1 MQAMGLSVA
10 VSVPFY
16 HSRLC
21 INASPH
27 PPIPL
32 NLNHGFSKSLTF
44 RDRLTRG
51 KSSYVIR
58 SQKNRDDDGDVDGFY
73 MRKSVEL
80 ARKALGCTSPNPL
93 VGCVIVKDGQ
103 IVGQGFHPKPGQPHA
118 EVFALR
124 DAADLDENATAY
136 VTLEPCNHFGRTPP
150 CTEVLIKA
158 RLKKVVVGMVDP
170 NPIVASKGL
179 DRLRGAGIEVVVGV
193 EEELC
198 KGLNE
203 GYIHH
208 MLTQKPL
215 LTLRYVGKFIRKSER
230 SLPEP
235 DAKYTNLYVKN
246 LDPDITEA
254 LLKEKFSSFGKILSL
269 AIVKDEKG
277 LSKGFGFMN
286 YENPDDAR
294 RATEAMNGS
303 QFGNLILHAASANKN
318 VFKTLI
324 AAEYVGV
331 NVQLAPDF
339 QMGVSNKTPQFLKL
353 NPIGK
358 VPVLETPDGAVFE
371 SNAIARYVAR
381 LGDNNL
387 FGSSP
392 IDLAHVDQWIDFASL
407 EIDSNLSKLCIPRL
421 GKAPYIPLGSNIY
434 VKNIDD
440 SVSDE
445 ELKSQFVQINKENRK
460 QLPYQ
465 ITGAQF

>member
-1 MQAMGLSVA
+1 MQAMGLSVP

-21 INASPH
+21 MNNASPH

-51 KSSYVIR
+51 KSSHVIR

-124 DAADLDENATAY
+124 DAADLAENATAY

-150 CTEVLIKA
+150 CTEALIKA

-215 LTLRYVGKFIRKSER
+215 LTLRYSLSVNGNLLDSLGNGVTHSGGYYSRLLQEYDAVILSSSLFRETISVDSVPSSQEPGANQPIRFIMHRDSDCITTPPEETQQGIKTVSVDQINLDVILDYCNHQGLCSVLLDMRGNFSEYQELVKEGIKKKYINKFVTEI
-230 SLPEP
+230 LPLWNGCNQNDP
-235 DAKYTNLYVKN
+235 LSPFKN
-246 LDPDITEA
+246 LDQ
-254 LLKEKFSSFGKILSL
+254 G
-269 AIVKDEKG
+269 VKV
-277 LSKGFGFMN
+277 
-286 YENPDDAR
+286 ENLRP
-294 RATEAMNGS
+294 M
-303 QFGNLILHAASANKN
+303 ASAQS
-318 VFKTLI
+318 VVI
-324 AAEYVGV
+324 EGY
-331 NVQLAPDF
+331 
-339 QMGVSNKTPQFLKL
+339 L
-353 NPIGK
+353 N
-358 VPVLETPDGAVFE
+358 F
-371 SNAIARYVAR
+371 N
-381 LGDNNL
+381 
-387 FGSSP
+387 
-392 IDLAHVDQWIDFASL
+392 
-407 EIDSNLSKLCIPRL
+407 
-421 GKAPYIPLGSNIY
+421 
-434 VKNIDD
+434 
-440 SVSDE
+440 
-445 ELKSQFVQINKENRK
+445 
-460 QLPYQ
+460 
-465 ITGAQF
+465 